1 MPRTSKNKFEI
12 INDEIHISKEGWPL
26 IGLTTY
32 REDYYEELTSKTWTL
47 TKANSETDDKGY
59 LSNKTLGLLHR
70 YIVAKWYGQD
80 VLDTMTQKGF
90 VVDHLNNNHTDCRIS
105 NLEFLKKA
113 YNTAKGQAFDVD
125 SKMME
130 HHIAVN
136 IFKDFSTVVIKLRLA
151 AMMILLVKQRMEK
164 NITLQQ
170 SCFYTIVITLL

>member
-90 VVDHLNNNHTDCRIS
+90 VVDHLNNNHTDCRILRS
-105 NLEFLKKA
+105 ATVDGLRFPDVGVAPACVRTSDNLHGICHFCIFTH
-113 YNTAKGQAFDVD
+113 Y
-125 SKMME
+125 
-130 HHIAVN
+130 HIPP
-136 IFKDFSTVVIKLRLA
+136 
-151 AMMILLVKQRMEK
+151 
-164 NITLQQ
+164 
-170 SCFYTIVITLL
+170 

>member
-32 REDYYEELTSKTWTL
+32 REDYYEELTSKTWAL

-59 LSNKTLGLLHR
+59 LSNKTLGVLHR

-90 VVDHLNNNHTDCRIS
+90 VVDHLNNNHTDCRI
-105 NLEFLKKA
+105 
-113 YNTAKGQAFDVD
+113 
-125 SKMME
+125 
-130 HHIAVN
+130 
-136 IFKDFSTVVIKLRLA
+136 
-151 AMMILLVKQRMEK
+151 
-164 NITLQQ
+164 
-170 SCFYTIVITLL
+170 

>member
-70 YIVAKWYGQD
+70 YTI
-80 VLDTMTQKGF
+80 
-90 VVDHLNNNHTDCRIS
+90 CRIHS
-105 NLEFLKKA
+105 SHDEAWLLSVYGGCRTHRFYEYGKHHNHEYYDKKA
-113 YNTAKGQAFDVD
+113 G
-125 SKMME
+125 
-130 HHIAVN
+130 IWC
-136 IFKDFSTVVIKLRLA
+136 
-151 AMMILLVKQRMEK
+151 
-164 NITLQQ
+164 ITG
-170 SCFYTIVITLL
+170 CGYDK

>member
-1 MPRTSKNKFEI
+1 MKCYMIDFNILLKMKYKKINLFDVILGLI
-12 INDEIHISKEGWPL
+12 ILTHISKEGWPL

-47 TKANSETDDKGY
+47 TKANIETDDKGY

-105 NLEFLKKA
+105 NLEFLKK
-113 YNTAKGQAFDVD
+113 
-125 SKMME
+125 S
-130 HHIAVN
+130 I
-136 IFKDFSTVVIKLRLA
+136 
-151 AMMILLVKQRMEK
+151 
-164 NITLQQ
+164 
-170 SCFYTIVITLL
+170 